1 MYKTKPNV
9 LEWVNLDLSLVNTLL
24 NVKFTSE
31 ETDNEKLRPQLESKV
46 MDTHENRINDITNST
61 INPTEVLN
69 VIEIEEKSHLGKDEI
84 VLHPHKDTQIEET
97 KTITP
102 KPLNMPTP
110 KKPILEMSIL
120 EKLE

>member
-1 MYKTKPNV
+1 V